1 MLSFLQVLSDNTYKF
16 TLDIAVVDKSEVS
29 NQHTLTITTKGIK
42 KKIEFFLSLKMQQVF
57 KILKLTFTLWIKTHK
72 KSLSNV

>member
-57 KILKLTFTLWIKTHK
+57 KILKNDFYFMDKDTQKITI
-72 KSLSNV
+72 